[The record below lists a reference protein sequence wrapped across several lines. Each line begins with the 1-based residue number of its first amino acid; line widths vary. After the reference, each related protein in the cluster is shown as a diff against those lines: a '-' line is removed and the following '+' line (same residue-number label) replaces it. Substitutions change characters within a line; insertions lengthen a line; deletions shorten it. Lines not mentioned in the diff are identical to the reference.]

1 MDHLINLLKALE
13 SDDTLIPVEECIT
26 EHHPL
31 VEEIAEKAE
40 LYLITNNG
48 FCHWEHINMLKQCG
62 YSVFPLERDSFGW
75 LIGGIST
82 SKGIIA
88 YG

>member
-31 VEEIAEKAE
+31 VEEIVGLADD
-40 LYLITNNG
+40 LLITTNG
-48 FCHWEHINMLKQCG
+48 VCNWTRINMLKNIG
-62 YSVFPLERDSFGW
+62 YNVFPLERDSFGW